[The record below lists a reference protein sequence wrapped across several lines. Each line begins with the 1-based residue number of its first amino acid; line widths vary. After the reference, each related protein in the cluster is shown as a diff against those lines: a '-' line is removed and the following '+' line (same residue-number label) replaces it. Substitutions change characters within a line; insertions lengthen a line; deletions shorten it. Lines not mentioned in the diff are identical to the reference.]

1 MKRTPLEYEAILYFK
16 GNKGIKEKIYSRLR
30 KKYKLSDEQLN
41 VYTREIYNDILERF
55 VKDETKR
62 LTGSEAELIEF
73 DLSKTKLNKYINN
86 AVNSLKLFPVKTN
99 GDRLEKSISVNQI
112 IKNMVSEKQKA
123 DSNKS
128 LTNIYFE
135 IAEET
140 GKKVDNI
147 KLLYYYQP
155 KK

>member
-1 MKRTPLEYEAILYFK
+1 MKRTPLEYEAIIYFK
-16 GNKGIKEKIYSRLR
+16 GNKGIKEKIYFRLR

-41 VYTREIYNDILERF
+41 YQTREIYNDILERF

-62 LTGSEAELIEF
+62 LTGNKAKLIEF
-73 DLSKTKLNKYINN
+73 DLNKTKLNKYIDE
-86 AVNSLKLFPVKTN
+86 AVNSLKLFPVEPDVNTS
-99 GDRLEKSISVNQI
+99 EKRISENQI

-128 LTNIYFE
+128 LTDIYFE
-135 IAEET
+135 IADET
-140 GKKVDNI
+140 GKEFDNI
-147 KLLYYYQP
+147 KRLHNYQP